1 MYAFLTILI
10 IIICILLVLVV
21 LIQNPKG
28 GGLSQTFG
36 GFSNQVLGVQ
46 RTTDLLEKITWGLA
60 TSLALLCLVTIFF
73 IPKTTTTVPTSDLQK
88 AAQSTAPVQLPA
100 SNQPATTQPANP
112 SNTTPL
118 PPPPKPAK

>member
-10 IIICILLVLVV
+10 IIICVLLVLVV

-60 TSLALLCLVTIFF
+60 TGLAVLCLVTIFF
-73 IPKTTTTVPTSDLQK
+73 IPKTTSTAPASDLQK

-100 SNQPATTQPANP
+100 NNNQPANTQPAN
-112 SNTTPL
+112 SNITQL